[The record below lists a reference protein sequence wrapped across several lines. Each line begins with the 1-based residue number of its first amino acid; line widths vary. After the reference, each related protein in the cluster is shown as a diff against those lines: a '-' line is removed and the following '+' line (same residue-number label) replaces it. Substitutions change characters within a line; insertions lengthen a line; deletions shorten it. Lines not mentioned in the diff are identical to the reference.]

1 MSRFLAE
8 AQSTQRNLQ
17 VFVGATLVANF
28 SRYSRLK
35 SLLVSLSDKWLAT
48 TLSHEASQA
57 VSLRSTRCCYVDYAP
72 GFSFIFLN

>member
-1 MSRFLAE
+1 MSRFLAV

-35 SLLVSLSDKWLAT
+35 SLLQILETSAGSAP
-48 TLSHEASQA
+48 
-57 VSLRSTRCCYVDYAP
+57 LRE
-72 GFSFIFLN
+72 